1 MACGAISEIFYLA
14 QVVGLSCA
22 YACMD
27 QLGCG
32 SHGLNK
38 TSSHCI
44 VGSFWRRVLL
54 VREETTR
61 TRNVTGLPTRCM
73 AAEPWKRV
81 NVKTI
86 HGKEFANH
94 PAGWANL
101 ESMAAKAGCTTI
113 PVSTKAWALD
123 RLR

>member
-1 MACGAISEIFYLA
+1 MACGAISNNFYLA
-14 QVVGLSCA
+14 QVAGLSCA

-54 VREETTR
+54 VRGDDEDE
-61 TRNVTGLPTRCM
+61 
-73 AAEPWKRV
+73 KRDR
-81 NVKTI
+81 I
-86 HGKEFANH
+86 AYPLHGSGAREK
-94 PAGWANL
+94 G
-101 ESMAAKAGCTTI
+101 
-113 PVSTKAWALD
+113 
-123 RLR
+123 